1 MKKLRK
7 NYSVERMIGIVL
19 LFLAIILFLTRGINE
34 IDNTVIGYDEAY
46 NATVSAN
53 FAKYDEY
60 KVSYP
65 SDIIFY
71 NKITTG
77 QTVLV
82 PTAILYKLLGI
93 NDLTS
98 AIVPLLYGCG
108 CFVILFVLLCQLFEK
123 NKICHIIS
131 SILASL
137 TLLSDFYFFY
147 YSTHLI
153 GEAAALFFI
162 LLSTL
167 GIVLYNKKKQE
178 KYMLLSGA
186 AIIATYITKSSMIFV
201 LITFW
206 GVVFIASFLEKKFS
220 KKAFVFFAI
229 GNVFSFVILDLIKFI
244 QLGGLK
250 NYIKW
255 YKDEWY
261 NMINQSSGI
270 DTTMSLAE
278 KMGTFQTLL
287 SKNAVINIF
296 LITIPVVVYVGIFIC
311 NILKKK
317 DILKRLTAF
326 VFLGIAGSSL
336 LIYYILLGG
345 AGLNYPRRLSVN
357 TIIIKIYWILFLI
370 EIFNVCMKKSEN
382 QIKLKYLSKV
392 LLACVLLGVISY
404 LTILPLDVIKD
415 SYKRYT
421 NYYEEPEYSYKLMQK
436 FLKEVNELPEDATLY
451 VNDWWQEPDVTLF
464 LGRKMINL
472 KSVDSNT
479 IRKENSYLIVGQY
492 FVGDLE
498 SIWTDWK
505 INLKEIDKIDVDFE
519 KITWPYANWSYTI
532 FEIS

>member
-1 MKKLRK
+1 MKKTCNNHSMEK
-7 NYSVERMIGIVL
+7 IIGILL
-19 LFLAIILFLTRGINE
+19 LFFAIMLFFNRGVNE
-34 IDNTVIGYDEAY
+34 INNTVIGYDEAY
-46 NATVSAN
+46 NATVSMN
-53 FAKYDEY
+53 FAKYGEY

-65 SDIIFY
+65 SDITFY

-82 PTAILYKLLGI
+82 PTAILYRLFGI

-98 AIVPLLYGCG
+98 AAVPLLYGCG
-108 CFVILFVLLCQLFEK
+108 CFVIFFILLCELFKK
-123 NKICHIIS
+123 NKMHHIIS
-131 SILASL
+131 SII
-137 TLLSDFYFFY
+137 TLLIFLSDFYFFY

-162 LLSTL
+162 LSSTL
-167 GIVLYNKKKQE
+167 GIMLYIKKEQE

-186 AIIATYITKSSMIFV
+186 AIIAAYITKSSMIFV

-206 GVVFIASFLEKKFS
+206 GVIFIATFLEKKFS
-220 KKAFVFFAI
+220 KKAFAFFSI
-229 GNVFSFVILDLIKFI
+229 GNIFSVIILDLIKVV

-250 NYIKW
+250 NYLKW
-255 YKDEWY
+255 YKNEWY

-270 DTTMSLAE
+270 DTTMSFAE
-278 KMGTFQTLL
+278 KMETFQTLL
-287 SKNAVINIF
+287 SKNEIINIL
-296 LITIPVVVYVGIFIC
+296 LITIPTVVYIGIVIF

-317 DILKRLTAF
+317 DVLKSITAF
-326 VFLGIAGSSL
+326 VFLGISGSSL

-345 AGLNYPRRLSVN
+345 SGLNYPRRLSVN
-357 TIIIKIYWILFLI
+357 TIIIKIYWILLLI
-370 EIFNVCMKKSEN
+370 EIFNAYVVKVEN
-382 QIKLKYLSKV
+382 QIRIKYWLKYL
-392 LLACVLLGVISY
+392 LAFTVIGTISFS
-404 LTILPLDVIKD
+404 TILPIDVLKD

-421 NYYEEPEYSYKLMQK
+421 SYYAEPEYSYRLMQE
-436 FLKEVNELPEDATLY
+436 FLKEVNDLPEDATLY

-464 LGRKMINL
+464 LERKMINL
-472 KSVDSNT
+472 KSVDSKT
-479 IRKENSYLIVGQY
+479 IKRKNAYLIVGQY